1 MAIAH
6 KSNFRHLLYPIHL
19 IFTQASTLFHSNS
32 RTNIEQ
38 YSWIYLTFAPII
50 TFKYKPMIHFFKKP
64 VSHIA
69 LPEKFT
75 YPFQYTPHPLCVLAA
90 EEVKEY
96 IASRKEWQKELTLGK
111 MFGVLVVQETE
122 KATDEVTKQETN
134 EENRIGYLA
143 AFSGNLAGK
152 NLHVYFVPP
161 VYDLLQPQGF
171 FKMEEEQISAINI
184 RINELENSASY
195 LESKEMWKIETD
207 QAQAE
212 LNQVKAELKAAKEA
226 REIRRQSSA
235 GISEEEQAALIRESQ
250 YQKAEYKRKEKL
262 WKKQLEEREAE
273 VNRFKGEIERL
284 KTERKERSAALQRK
298 LFGQFRLLNA
308 KGEVKDLSTMFEQTV
323 QKVPPGGAGECAL
336 PKLLQYAYLH
346 HLKPLAMAE
355 FWWGDSPKNEIRH
368 HGYYYPSCKGKCEPI
383 LRHMLQGLEV
393 DENPLLDNIHKDT
406 KLEIVFEDECLMV
419 INKPAGMLSVPG
431 KAEDM
436 DSVYHHLKKKY
447 PDATG
452 PMIVHRLDMATSG
465 LLLVAKTKEAHRNLQ
480 AQFEN
485 RSIKKRYIA
494 LLDGVIAETEETTP
508 PTTGKPEKTG
518 RIELP
523 LCLNPLDRPRQIVSE
538 EYGKE
543 AITEY
548 QIATHPN
555 SKKYTRIIFYP
566 LTGRT
571 HQLRVHAAHPQGL
584 NCPILGDELYGKKA
598 DRLYLHAE
606 YIEFRHPVY
615 GDIICIQKE
624 PDF

>member
-1 MAIAH
+1 
-6 KSNFRHLLYPIHL
+6 
-19 IFTQASTLFHSNS
+19 
-32 RTNIEQ
+32 
-38 YSWIYLTFAPII
+38 
-50 TFKYKPMIHFFKKP
+50 MIHFFKKS

-75 YPFQYTPHPLCVLAA
+75 YPFLYTPHPLCVLAA

-96 IASRKEWQKELTLGK
+96 ITSRKEWQDELTLGK
-111 MFGVLVVQETE
+111 MFGVLVVTQETE
-122 KATDEVTKQETN
+122 GATKKATDKDTEKGT
-134 EENRIGYLA
+134 EEGGRIGYLA

-152 NLHVYFVPP
+152 NLHTYFVPP

-171 FKMEEEQISAINI
+171 FKIEEEQISAINI
-184 RINELENSASY
+184 RINELENSASC
-195 LESKEMWKIETD
+195 LESKEKWKIETE

-212 LNQVKAELKAAKEA
+212 LNHAKAELKAAKEDREA
-226 REIRRQSSA
+226 RRRSSP

-250 YQKAEYKRKEKL
+250 YQKAEYKRKEKA
-262 WKKQLEEREAE
+262 WKKRLEELEAE
-273 VNRFKGEIERL
+273 VNRFKSEIERL
-284 KTERKERSAALQRK
+284 KAERKEISASLQHN
-298 LFGQFRLLNA
+298 LFGQFRMLNA
-308 KGEVKDLSTMFEQTV
+308 KGEVKDLCTIFEQTV
-323 QKVPPGGAGECAL
+323 RKAPPACAGECAL

-346 HLKPLAMAE
+346 QLKPLAMAE

-383 LRHMLQGLEV
+383 LQHMLQGLEV
-393 DENPLLDNIHKDT
+393 DENPLLDNVHKDT
-406 KLEIVFEDECLMV
+406 ELETVFEDEWLV
-419 INKPAGMLSVPG
+419 VVNKPAGMLSVPG

-436 DSVYHHLKKKY
+436 DSVYHRLKKKY

-465 LLLVAKTKEAHRNLQ
+465 LLLVAKTKEVHQHLQ

-494 LLDGVIAETEETTP
+494 LLDGVIAETGK
-508 PTTGKPEKTG
+508 TGK
-518 RIELP
+518 ISLP
-523 LCLNPLDRPRQIVSE
+523 LCLNPLDRPRQMVNE

-548 QIATHPN
+548 QIITN
-555 SKKYTRIIFYP
+555 SRNCTRIAFYP

-571 HQLRVHAAHPQGL
+571 HQLRVHAAHPKGL

-615 GDIICIQKE
+615 GDIVCIHKE
-624 PDF
+624 PEF